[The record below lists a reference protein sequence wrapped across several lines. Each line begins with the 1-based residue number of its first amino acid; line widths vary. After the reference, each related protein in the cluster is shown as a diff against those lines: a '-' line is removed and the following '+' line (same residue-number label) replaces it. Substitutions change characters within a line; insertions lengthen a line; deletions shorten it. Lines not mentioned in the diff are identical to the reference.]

1 MSTKQNMSS
10 LAIQMRYLGSL
21 TLPLWLGCAVLKGQ
35 STVPAVQTPSAP
47 RQTAKA
53 TAGVPSPAL
62 VEAGTALYQQNC
74 AFCHGRDAGGGETG
88 PDLTRSKTVTDDKN
102 GEQIGQVVLNGRVE
116 QGMPKFALSQEQIAS
131 LSAFLHKQKSQAD
144 SRPGGRRGVDVADL
158 QTGNA
163 QEGKRYFDG
172 SGGCKS
178 CHSPTG
184 DLAHVALKHRGLKL
198 EQRLLYPREAPA
210 KLTVTLA
217 SGETIIGKLQYQDE
231 FVVGLQDDS
240 GRYRSWPVSK
250 VKFSVDDPAHAHSD
264 LLAKY
269 TDDDIHNL
277 MAYLQTLR

>member
-1 MSTKQNMSS
+1 MRFLYLLAFPLLIGCVISNAQN
-10 LAIQMRYLGSL
+10 
-21 TLPLWLGCAVLKGQ
+21 
-35 STVPAVQTPSAP
+35 TVPAVQTPSAP

-53 TAGVPSPAL
+53 TAGAPSAAL

-88 PDLTRSKTVTDDKN
+88 PDLTRSKLVSDDKN
-102 GEQIGQVVLNGRVE
+102 GEKIGPVVLNGRVE
-116 QGMPKFALSQEQIAS
+116 QGMPKFSLSPEQIAS
-131 LSAFLHKQKSQAD
+131 LTAFLHKQKSQAD
-144 SRPGGRRGVDVADL
+144 ARPGGRRGVDVADL

-163 QEGKRYFDG
+163 EEGKRYFNG
-172 SGGCKS
+172 PGGCNS

-217 SGETIIGKLQYQDE
+217 SGETVTGKLQYQDE

-250 VKFSVDDPAHAHSD
+250 VKFSVDDPAHAHAD